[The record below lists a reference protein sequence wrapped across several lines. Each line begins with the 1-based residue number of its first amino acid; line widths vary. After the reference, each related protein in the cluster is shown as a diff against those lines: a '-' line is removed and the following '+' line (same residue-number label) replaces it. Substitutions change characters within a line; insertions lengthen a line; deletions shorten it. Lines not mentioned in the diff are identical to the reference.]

1 LDLQG
6 RSGAEALLVPGRT
19 AVMGILNVTP
29 DSFWDGGRH
38 DSLDAAAARAGE
50 MVDEGADLID
60 VGGESTRPGAHEID
74 VDEEIARIHP
84 LIERIASLGVP
95 ISIDTRKA
103 TVAKAALDAGASL
116 VNDVSGG
123 TFDPAML
130 PLVADRRVRIVLMHM
145 RGTPQTMDVQTR
157 YADVVVDVRA
167 ELAARVR
174 EAKHAGVDESQILLD
189 PGLGFA
195 KTAEQSIELVRRIDA
210 LRADGFPLVVGPSR
224 KRFIGGEGPDRLEGT
239 LAVCAWLAAHGVDI
253 VRVHDVAQV
262 RRVVDM
268 IERIDDGRRTQS
280 DAQRGGP
287 G

>member
-1 LDLQG
+1 VDDG
-6 RSGAEALLVPGRT
+6 RRAARGGHRDRANLLASGRT

-38 DSLDAAAARAGE
+38 AGLQAAVARARE

-60 VGGESTRPGAHEID
+60 VGGESTRPGAAEVG
-74 VDEEIARIHP
+74 VDEEIARTAP
-84 LIERIASLGVP
+84 VIEGVASLGVP

-130 PLVADRRVRIVLMHM
+130 PLVADRHVPVVLMHM
-145 RGTPQTMDVQTR
+145 RGTPKTMDDLTD
-157 YADVVVDVRA
+157 YNDVVDDVRA
-167 ELAARVR
+167 ELGARVR
-174 EAKHAGVDESQILLD
+174 DAKHAGVDGSQIVLD

-195 KTAEQSIELVRRIDA
+195 KTVDRSVELVRRIQE
-210 LRADGFPLVVGPSR
+210 LRADGFPLLVGPSR
-224 KRFIGGEGPDRLEGT
+224 KRFIGGAEADRLAGT
-239 LAVCAWLAAHGVDI
+239 LAVCAWLAAHRVDI
-253 VRVHDVAQV
+253 VRVHDVAEV

-268 IERIDDGRRTQS
+268 IGRIV
-280 DAQRGGP
+280 P
-287 G
+287 